1 MHEAVN
7 TQTATVAIVPVIG
20 EHDLSGYE
28 PLKAVLARAAI
39 QAPNVIVDLSH
50 CDFIDGRRCD
60 RIAARCTQRRRF
72 ATRVASVWR
81 GRRSQTPSPAS
92 LVHLSQRIPS
102 YASATD
108 ALADGQRHDSIVIH
122 LKRPT
127 AVEA

>member
-60 RIAARCTQRRRF
+60 RIAARCTQRRRS
-72 ATRVASVWR
+72 RR
-81 GRRSQTPSPAS
+81 G
-92 LVHLSQRIPS
+92 
-102 YASATD
+102 
-108 ALADGQRHDSIVIH
+108 
-122 LKRPT
+122 
-127 AVEA
+127 